1 MADFSFTVDTSPMA
15 SEIRSVT
22 KNVGAVSGAV
32 VAMSAAVVAAEK
44 EGAERICENVNRGF
58 YTMMQSQITQK
69 IAQLTSTVESKLMEL
84 GQYAAAL
91 QAIQT
96 RMQGDYNMISARYSK
111 LFNSL
116 NIALETRVA
125 ELDMPAFKL
134 VQRDMRLIDN
144 RMRMNYAQ
152 FATNQVESVLSSQM
166 LLSSKVKVDADNAIG
181 AMKKYVKETHEEQR
195 KTNVSM
201 EDKYIDESQTI
212 YIPVS
217 IVESANPVGSNSVN
231 YYVARSGN
239 EEIDRS
245 IDQSVREHSY
255 NSAIKGN
262 WSEIDGDEMGNVEAE
277 FVNLFMNIEGDE
289 RVRNEIIRMFNETQD
304 VQQLNP

>member
-58 YTMMQSQITQK
+58 YTLMQSQITQK
-69 IAQLTSTVESKLMEL
+69 IAQLTSTVESKLIEL

-96 RMQGDYNMISARYSK
+96 RMQGDYNMISARYTK

-116 NIALETRVA
+116 NNALETRVA

-152 FATNQVESVLSSQM
+152 FATNQVESVMSSQL
-166 LLSSKVKVDADNAIG
+166 LLSSKVKADAGSAIG
-181 AMKKYVKETHEEQR
+181 AMKNYVKQTHEEER

-201 EDKYIDESQTI
+201 EDKYVDESQTI

-217 IVESANPVGSNSVN
+217 IVESANPVGANSVN

-262 WSEIDGDEMGNVEAE
+262 WTEIDGDEMGNVEAE
-277 FVNLFMNIEGDE
+277 FVNLFMNVEGDE

>member
-1 MADFSFTVDTSPMA
+1 MADFNFTVDTSPMA
-15 SEIRSVT
+15 SEIRSVS
-22 KNVGAVSGAV
+22 KNVNGVSGAV

-44 EGAERICENVNRGF
+44 EGAERICDNVNRGF
-58 YTMMQSQITQK
+58 YAMMQSQITQK

-91 QAIQT
+91 QGIQT
-96 RMQGDYNMISARYSK
+96 RMQGDYNMISARYAK
-111 LFNSL
+111 LFKSINNSL
-116 NIALETRVA
+116 ESRVA

-134 VQRDMRLIDN
+134 VHRDYRIIDN
-144 RMRMNYAQ
+144 RMRLNYAQ
-152 FATNQVESVLSSQM
+152 FTTNQLESVLSSQM
-166 LLSSKVKVDADNAIG
+166 LLASKMKVNADNAIRV
-181 AMKKYVKETHEEQR
+181 MKTYVKDSNEEQR

-201 EDKYIDESQTI
+201 ENRPIDQSETI

-217 IVESANPVGSNSVN
+217 IVESTTPVGTSAIN

-239 EEIDRS
+239 QNIDKS

-255 NSAIKGN
+255 NSVSRGS
-262 WSEIDGDEMGNVEAE
+262 WSEIDGDEMGNVESE
-277 FVNLFMNIEGDE
+277 FINLIMNSQEDE
-289 RVRNEIIRMFNETQD
+289 RVRNEIVRMFNETQD